1 MLCWLQEPD
10 SADMVEQQDGSGS
23 FESAPLEQTGE
34 KADQQPDQK
43 DQQPAVQGEQK
54 GDYKSDFDDAG
65 EKNGKDEKAE
75 QGDASTRLTFADLPS
90 HSVSGPPGSV
100 KHYIAN
106 ASAYRILDD
115 AFVMHSY
122 DHAAKSIDTAHFE
135 YIISDPSGP
144 NRWSCSC
151 ELFALSAKNYCIHT
165 LAATVLSKR
174 LRASASPSQTVICC
188 DKNKT
193 VWAVLG
199 GQGCFR
205 SIVQLS
211 GGVVRTCLLVCS

>member
-1 MLCWLQEPD
+1 
-10 SADMVEQQDGSGS
+10 MVAQQDGSGS
-23 FESAPLEQTGE
+23 VESDPVEQTEE
-34 KADQQPDQK
+34 KASQQPDQK
-43 DQQPAVQGEQK
+43 GQQPDAQK
-54 GDYKSDFDDAG
+54 GDHKSDVDDAG
-65 EKNGKDEKAE
+65 EKNGKYEKAE
-75 QGDASTRLTFADLPS
+75 QGGASARLTFADLPS
-90 HSVSGPPGSV
+90 HTVSGAPGTV

-106 ASAYRILDD
+106 ASAYRLLHG

-122 DHAAKSIDTAHFE
+122 DHAAKSINTARFE

-151 ELFALSAKNYCIHT
+151 EQFALSAKNYCIHT
-165 LAATVLSKR
+165 LAAAILSKR
-174 LRASASPSQTVICC
+174 LQASASPSQTVICC

-211 GGVVRTCLLVCS
+211 GGLVRVGGCLRVRLAG